1 MGAFRSRK
9 DEALDFD
16 VLPPKDASTMPRRLT
31 PARFDYEDA
40 EFEVISNE
48 PVRRQYKVFN
58 DNNQPREYQS
68 REKNFIQNKSANVHG
83 KIETAIISAEFA
95 LQRFSKTTFAAVAVL
110 LFMTIFWAAGSL
122 TLATNLPQPA
132 FTPVSAEPLVISKV
146 HLSMHKSNGLNVLQ
160 VSAQIKNQS
169 NTVRTLPPLRL
180 DLVPGV
186 RTKVPITIRPAVTS
200 LKPGE
205 TTGFTVRY
213 PYSGGKLPEARLA
226 FDAKDAPTL

>member
-9 DEALDFD
+9 NEALDFD
-16 VLPPKDASTMPRRLT
+16 VLPPKDAQSAPRRLT

-48 PVRRQYKVFN
+48 PIRRPYKVFN
-58 DNNQPREYQS
+58 DNYQPRELQP
-68 REKNFIQNKSANVHG
+68 REKNFIQNKSVNAHG

-110 LFMTIFWAAGSL
+110 LFVTIFWAAGSL
-122 TLATNLPQPA
+122 TLATYLPQRA
-132 FTPVSAEPLVISKV
+132 FAPVPVEPLVISKV
-146 HLSMHKSNGLNVLQ
+146 HLSMHKANGLNVLQ

-169 NTVRTLPPLRL
+169 DTIRTLPPLRL
-180 DLVPGV
+180 DFVPGA
-186 RTKVPITIRPAVTS
+186 RTKVPMTIRPAVSS

-213 PYSGGKLPEARLA
+213 PYSGGKLPKVRLA
-226 FDAKDAPTL
+226 FDAKDAPIL